1 MTNSVTEVINV
12 KTFRLK
18 GLRLLL
24 EKDVEP
30 EEERINMREGL
41 VINREEEGWWL
52 VEAVVDE
59 TAKTL
64 FEDLLNNETD
74 VMMEV
79 IISHEN
85 NDPATMVGRVRSTRP
100 LENGFA
106 ILIDSKMAMKKE
118 DVFNYILDSLIADG
132 YTGDQLIE
140 EFRNRKADNASWS
153 QQMARSLY
161 EQYREKGSP
170 LSR

>member
-1 MTNSVTEVINV
+1 M

-24 EKDVEP
+24 EKDTEP
-30 EEERINMREGL
+30 GQEKIELHEGL
-41 VINREEEGWWL
+41 VINREEGGWWL
-52 VEAVVDE
+52 LEVVVDAD
-59 TAKTL
+59 AKKVFDQL
-64 FEDLLNNETD
+64 KEQETD

-85 NDPATMVGRVRSTRP
+85 NDPATMVGRIRSGRE
-100 LENGFA
+100 LESTYSY
-106 ILIDSKMAMKKE
+106 LIDSKMAMKKE

-140 EFRNRKADNASWS
+140 EFKNRKADNANWS

-170 LSR
+170 LSE